1 MKYAHLFILMF
12 FPFVSLFAQY
22 YTPDLPHPDTLEVE
36 LDDEEIAAY
45 VDSGEPHDKAG
56 AYGIQGGFAKYIKEI
71 SGDYFNVVGLP
82 VSRLYHELKEILK

>member
-36 LDDEEIAAY
+36 LDDEEIK
-45 VDSGEPHDKAG
+45 DLNSGKA
-56 AYGIQGGFAKYIKEI
+56 
-71 SGDYFNVVGLP
+71 VV
-82 VSRLYHELKEILK
+82 E